1 MTVALIT
8 GANSG
13 IGRATAID
21 LAAHG
26 YDVYASMRDLASGA
40 KLAGLASEAGVEV
53 RPVQLDVANDES
65 VTAAVT
71 HVVEHAGRIDVLV
84 NNAGVGFNATT
95 EDVDIDAAK
104 KVFET
109 NFWGA
114 LRCTKAVLPHM
125 RAQSAGHVVQISS
138 IAGRIGAIGQT
149 IYSAS
154 KWALE
159 SMSENLAQEVAQF
172 GIRISVIEPGVCRT
186 AILPKNTEHPQPT
199 AYDFAYRRLFQFYAA
214 GIRVAPGPEVVAE
227 AIRHAIET
235 EEPQLRYTCGW
246 AGPELAEGRKRMSDR
261 EWIEIGAAEA
271 DGEYYELFEAGFG
284 VDISP
289 K

>member
-104 KVFET
+104 EVFET

-114 LRCTKAVLPHM
+114 LRCTKAVSPPHACPKRWPWSCRSARS
-125 RAQSAGHVVQISS
+125 RAALARSGRPSTQHRNGRSS
-138 IAGRIGAIGQT
+138 R
-149 IYSAS
+149 
-154 KWALE
+154 
-159 SMSENLAQEVAQF
+159 
-172 GIRISVIEPGVCRT
+172 
-186 AILPKNTEHPQPT
+186 
-199 AYDFAYRRLFQFYAA
+199 
-214 GIRVAPGPEVVAE
+214 
-227 AIRHAIET
+227 
-235 EEPQLRYTCGW
+235 
-246 AGPELAEGRKRMSDR
+246 
-261 EWIEIGAAEA
+261 
-271 DGEYYELFEAGFG
+271 
-284 VDISP
+284 
-289 K
+289 